1 MSLSVQSTGKVLV
14 FAMQKK
20 NLVLDNGFT
29 QKLETVVSVKMLDR
43 AIAYGAFWVPTSIVK
58 ADSNGMMMTS
68 GLILDPKTI
77 HFDLKLSSKK
87 EIYINRSLLES
98 EVSLANSANQTA
110 EKIDFVKLGISEK
123 LLGKKIHI
131 ELKVQSNIS
140 TVNLVNKQDVPAGVG
155 KKIELDKGM

>member
-1 MSLSVQSTGKVLV
+1 MHEVIDFVQTATSLDINSVKSTGKVLV

-43 AIAYGAFWVPTSIVK
+43 AIAYGAFWLPTSVVK

-87 EIYINRSLLES
+87 EIYINRSLL
-98 EVSLANSANQTA
+98 
-110 EKIDFVKLGISEK
+110 KVKLVLPIRQIKQLKKLIFLSWVSVKNCSERK
-123 LLGKKIHI
+123 FILS
-131 ELKVQSNIS
+131 LKFNRTFQHR
-140 TVNLVNKQDVPAGVG
+140 TFQL
-155 KKIELDKGM
+155 